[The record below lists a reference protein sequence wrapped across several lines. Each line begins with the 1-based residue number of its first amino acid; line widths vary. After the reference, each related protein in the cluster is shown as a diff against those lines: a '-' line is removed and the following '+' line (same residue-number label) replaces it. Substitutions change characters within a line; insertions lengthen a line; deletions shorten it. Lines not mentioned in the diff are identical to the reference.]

1 MEKQKRF
8 TVAMV
13 IIGIA
18 AVAFVVGMILLPD
31 IVVMQVLKDGTPGST
46 MPKLVGLL
54 IPLALSTI
62 FPLFYY
68 SKGKSKDVV
77 VSVVGLIAFGLT
89 FIFNL

>member
-8 TVAMV
+8 TVALV
-13 IIGIA
+13 IIALA
-18 AVAFVVGMILLPD
+18 AAAFITGMIILPD

-62 FPLFYY
+62 FPLLYY

-77 VSVVGLIAFGLT
+77 VGVVGLVAFGLT

>member
-62 FPLFYY
+62 FPLLYY

-77 VSVVGLIAFGLT
+77 VSVVGLIACGLT

>member
-62 FPLFYY
+62 FPLLYY

-89 FIFNL
+89 FLFNL

>member
-62 FPLFYY
+62 FPLLYY

>member
-31 IVVMQVLKDGTPGST
+31 IVVMQVLKDGTTGST

-62 FPLFYY
+62 FPLLYY